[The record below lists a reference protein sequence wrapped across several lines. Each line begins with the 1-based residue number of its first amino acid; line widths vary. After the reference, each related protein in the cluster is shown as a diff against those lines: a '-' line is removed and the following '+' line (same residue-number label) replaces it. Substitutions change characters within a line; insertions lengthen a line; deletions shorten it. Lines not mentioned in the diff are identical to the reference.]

1 MKQIICP
8 SCGHTGKINE
18 KLIPPEGR
26 NVKCPACKESFFI
39 DPQGM
44 TSGSQASPPASAP
57 IASPGP
63 VEPRYAAPDIGSVPT
78 GGEIAAE
85 GMGLPGVI
93 IAGIVAAVIGATI
106 WAVITR
112 LTGFQIGF
120 MAIGIGILVGVT
132 VRVTS
137 DQGGMEMGLLSG
149 GLSLF
154 GVALGNLMAA
164 CAFIAKN
171 NDLSFM
177 HVLMDVLT
185 NPTTISRVMRGW
197 FSLIDLLFYGIAI
210 YTGFQVASSTEP
222 LE

>member
-1 MKQIICP
+1 MKQIVCP

-44 TSGSQASPPASAP
+44 TPGSQASPPPSSP
-57 IASPGP
+57 TASPGP
-63 VEPRYAAPDIGSVPT
+63 VEPRYAAPDIGSVPA
-78 GGEIAAE
+78 GSEIAVE
-85 GMGLPGVI
+85 GMGLPGVVI
-93 IAGIVAAVIGATI
+93 VGIVAAVIGAAI
-106 WAVITR
+106 WAIITR

-120 MAIGIGILVGVT
+120 MAIGIGILVGIAI
-132 VRVTS
+132 RVTS
-137 DQGGMEMGLLSG
+137 DQGGMEMGFLGG

-154 GVALGNLMAA
+154 GVVLGNLLAA
-164 CAFIAKN
+164 CAFIARN

-177 HVLMDVLT
+177 HVFMDVLA
-185 NPTTISRVMRGW
+185 NPDTISRVMRGW
-197 FSLIDLLFYGIAI
+197 FSVIDLLFYGIAV
-210 YTGFQVASSTEP
+210 YTGFQVASSDEP